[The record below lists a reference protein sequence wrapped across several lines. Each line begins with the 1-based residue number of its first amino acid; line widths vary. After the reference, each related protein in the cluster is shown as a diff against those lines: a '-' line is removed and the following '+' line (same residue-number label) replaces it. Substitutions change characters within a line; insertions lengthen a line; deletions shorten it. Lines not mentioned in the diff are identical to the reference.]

1 MRFIAAVLLVV
12 VMELAVGAQA
22 PPPQGRGGGRGF
34 SFGPPSGAQLFQTTC
49 ANCHGAQGLDVG
61 GRTAP
66 PLSTLNVLPP
76 ERIYQAIT
84 TGSMAVHAAA
94 MPDKQ
99 KRDLTEFVA
108 RRPFL
113 DVEGTGTARMPNR
126 CTTNPPLGDLATT
139 PAWNGWGGTNNARF
153 QTAAAAGLTARDV
166 PKLTLKWA
174 FGFPGGGVSSS
185 QPTVAL
191 GRVFVASDNRAVY
204 SIDARS
210 GCAYWSFHADSIGRF
225 APIIGPIAGYP
236 GTRYAMYF
244 VTGPGNAYAVDAQ
257 DGKLLWRSEV
267 KGFHNVSAS
276 STFHDGHLY
285 IPLAGTETLSGANP
299 DYECCRSRGGV
310 AALDANTGKLLWKV
324 DSIREPIRRLGDN
337 GGGRPLWGPS
347 GASVWN
353 APTIDPKRRRIYVGT
368 GNSYGPVAADTSDSI
383 LALDMNDGHIVW
395 SHQEFKGDS
404 FMVGCGPKNPP
415 GGNCP
420 ETLGPDWDF
429 GGASIMLQALPNGR
443 DVLVAAGKGGV
454 AIALDPDANGSVL
467 WRTTLYERQPPSALG
482 LVLFGGTADGARAYF
497 PLQQPGGGLTAVRLD
512 TGAIEWKARLDTDR
526 RGQGGAASSI
536 PGAVFTGGWDGI
548 LRAVDG
554 NGKVIWSFD
563 TNGEFKTNNGVQAR
577 GGSLGPPGATIVNG
591 MVYVVSGYIGVQQG
605 TPGNIL
611 LAFAT
616 DATKTD

>member
-1 MRFIAAVLLVV
+1 MRAIAAVLLIVV
-12 VMELAVGAQA
+12 IEGASAAQA
-22 PPPQGRGGGRGF
+22 PPPQGRAGGRGF
-34 SFGPPSGAQLFQTTC
+34 SFGPPSGAQLFQSTC

-108 RRPFL
+108 RRPFF
-113 DVEGTGTARMPNR
+113 DVEGTGTARMSNR
-126 CTTNPPLGDLATT
+126 CTTNPPLGDLAAT
-139 PAWNGWGGTNNARF
+139 PEWNGWGGSTNARF

-210 GCAYWSFHADSIGRF
+210 GCAYWSFHADSSGRF

-236 GTRYAMYF
+236 GTRYAMFF

-267 KGFHNVSAS
+267 KGLHNVSAS
-276 STFHDGHLY
+276 STLYDGRLY

-310 AALDANTGKLLWKV
+310 AALDANTGRLLWKV
-324 DSIREPIRRLGDN
+324 DSIREPVRRLGDN
-337 GGGRPLWGPS
+337 ASGRPLWGPS

-353 APTIDPKRRRIYVGT
+353 APTVDPKRRRVYVGT
-368 GNSYGPVAADTSDSI
+368 GNSYGPVVADTSDSI

-429 GGASIMLQALPNGR
+429 GGASIMLQTLSNGR

-467 WRTTLYERQPPSALG
+467 WRTTLFESQPPSALG
-482 LVLFGGTADGARAYF
+482 LVLFGGTSDGTRAYF

-512 TGAIEWKARLDTDR
+512 TGAIDWKARLDTDR

-536 PGAVFTGGWDGI
+536 PGVVFTGGWDGI
-548 LRAVDG
+548 LRAVDA

-563 TNGEFKTNNGVQAR
+563 TNGEFKTINGVQAR
-577 GGSLGPPGATIVNG
+577 GGSLGPPGATVVNG
-591 MVYVVSGYIGVQQG
+591 MAYVVSGYIGVQQG
-605 TPGNIL
+605 TAGNIL
-611 LAFAT
+611 LAFGM
-616 DATKTD
+616 

>member
-1 MRFIAAVLLVV
+1 MRLLAIALLLVV
-12 VMELAVGAQA
+12 VDVAAQA
-22 PPPQGRGGGRGF
+22 PPQGRGGGRGF
-34 SFGPPSGAQLFQTTC
+34 SFGPPSGAQLFQTSC
-49 ANCHGAQGLDVG
+49 ARCHTAEGVDVG
-61 GRTAP
+61 GRTGPTVSA
-66 PLSTLNVLPP
+66 LNALPP

-84 TGSMAVHAAA
+84 TGSMAVHAAS

-113 DVEGTGTARMPNR
+113 DIEGTGVAKMTNR
-126 CTTNPPLGDLATT
+126 CTSNPPLADLAAT
-139 PAWNGWGGTNNARF
+139 PAWNGWGGANNARF
-153 QTAAAAGLTARDV
+153 QTAAAAGLSAGDV

-204 SIDARS
+204 SIDART

-225 APIIGPIAGYP
+225 APIVGPISGYA
-236 GTRYAMYF
+236 GTRYAVFF
-244 VTGPGNAYAVDAQ
+244 VTGPGNAYAIDAQ
-257 DGKLLWRSEV
+257 DGKLLWRTEIF
-267 KGFHNVSAS
+267 KGLNNVSAS
-276 STFHDGHLY
+276 STLHDGRLY
-285 IPLAGTETLSGANP
+285 VPLAGTETMLGGNP
-299 DYECCRSRGGV
+299 AYECCRSRGGV

-324 DSIREPIRRLGDN
+324 DSITEPIRKLGEN
-337 GGGRPLWGPS
+337 ASGRPLWGPS

-353 APTIDPKRRRIYVGT
+353 APTIDAKRRRIYVGT

-383 LALDMNDGHIVW
+383 LALDMNDGHLVW

-429 GGASIMLQALPNGR
+429 GGASIMLQTLANGR

-454 AIALDPDANGSVL
+454 AIALDPDDRGRVL
-467 WRTTLYERQPPSALG
+467 WRTTLYESQPPTALG
-482 LVLFGGTADGARAYF
+482 LVLFGGTSDGSRAYF

-526 RGQGGAASSI
+526 RGQGGAATSI

-548 LRAVDG
+548 LRAVDA
-554 NGKVIWSFD
+554 NGKVFWSFD
-563 TNGEFKTNNGVQAR
+563 TNAEFKTINGVQAR

-605 TPGNIL
+605 TPGNVL
-611 LAFAT
+611 LAFGM
-616 DATKTD
+616 

>member
-1 MRFIAAVLLVV
+1 M
-12 VMELAVGAQA
+12 
-22 PPPQGRGGGRGF
+22 
-34 SFGPPSGAQLFQTTC
+34 
-49 ANCHGAQGLDVG
+49 DVG

-66 PLSTLNVLPP
+66 PLSTLNALPP

-84 TGSMAVHAAA
+84 TGSMAVHATS

-108 RRPFL
+108 RRPFF
-113 DVEGTGTARMPNR
+113 DVEGTGTAKMTNR
-126 CTTNPPLGDLATT
+126 CTSNPLLGDLSTT
-139 PAWNGWGGTNNARF
+139 AAWNGWGGASNARF
-153 QTAAAAGLTARDV
+153 QPAAAAGLTAANV

-210 GCAYWSFHADSIGRF
+210 GCVYWSFHADSIGRY
-225 APIIGPIAGYP
+225 APIVGPISGYP
-236 GTRYAMYF
+236 GTRYAMFF
-244 VTGPGNAYAVDAQ
+244 VTGPGNAYAVDPQ

-276 STFHDGHLY
+276 STLHDGRLY

-324 DSIREPIRRLGDN
+324 DSIREPVKRLGENAN
-337 GGGRPLWGPS
+337 GRVLWGPS

-383 LALDMNDGHIVW
+383 LALDMDDGHLVW

-429 GGASIMLQALPNGR
+429 GGASIMLQTLPGGR
-443 DVLVAAGKGGV
+443 DTLVAAGKGGV
-454 AIALDPDANGSVL
+454 AIALDPDNRGAVL
-467 WRTTLYERQPPSALG
+467 WRTTLYEGQPPSALG
-482 LVLFGGTADGARAYF
+482 LVVFGGTADGTRAYF

-536 PGAVFTGGWDGI
+536 PGVVFTGGWDGI
-548 LRAVDG
+548 LRAVDAT
-554 NGKVIWSFD
+554 GKVIWSYD
-563 TNGEFKTNNGVQAR
+563 TNAEFKTINGVQAR
-577 GGSLGPPGATIVNG
+577 GGSLGPPGATVVNG

-605 TPGNIL
+605 TAGNIL

-616 DATKTD
+616 EATKTN

>member
-1 MRFIAAVLLVV
+1 MRVLAIALLIAVID
-12 VMELAVGAQA
+12 LAAQG
-22 PPPQGRGGGRGF
+22 PPPQGRGRGF
-34 SFGPPSGAQLFQTTC
+34 SFGPPSGAQLFQTSC
-49 ANCHGAQGLDVG
+49 ASCHGEQGVEAG

-66 PLSTLNVLPP
+66 PLSTLSALPP

-84 TGSMAVHAAA
+84 TGSMAVHATAI
-94 MPDKQ
+94 PDKQ

-113 DVEGTGTARMPNR
+113 DVEGTGTTRMSNR
-126 CTTNPPLGDLATT
+126 CTTNPPLGNLSTT
-139 PAWNGWGGTNNARF
+139 AAWNGWGGTNNART

-185 QPTVAL
+185 QPSVAL

-225 APIIGPIAGYP
+225 APIIGPIAGHP
-236 GTRYAMYF
+236 GTRYAMFF
-244 VTGPGNAYAVDAQ
+244 VTGPGDAYAVDAQ

-267 KGFHNVSAS
+267 KGFHNISAS
-276 STFHDGHLY
+276 STLY
-285 IPLAGTETLSGANP
+285 EGRLYVPLAGTETLSGANP
-299 DYECCRSRGGV
+299 AYECCRSRGGV

-324 DSIREPIRRLGDN
+324 DSIREPLRRLGDN
-337 GGGRPLWGPS
+337 ASGRPLWGPS

-353 APTIDPKRRRIYVGT
+353 APTIDPKRRRLYVGT
-368 GNSYGPVAADTSDSI
+368 GNSYGPIVASTSDSV
-383 LALDMNDGHIVW
+383 LALDMDDGHIVW
-395 SHQEFKGDS
+395 SHQEFMGDS
-404 FMVGCGPKNPP
+404 FMVGCGPKNPT

-429 GGASIMLQALPNGR
+429 GGASIMLQTLANGR

-454 AIALDPDANGSVL
+454 AIALDPDANGSVV
-467 WRTTLYERQPPSALG
+467 WRTVLYESQPPSALG
-482 LVLFGGTADGARAYF
+482 LVLFGGTADGTRAYF

-548 LRAVDG
+548 LRVVDA

-563 TNGEFKTNNGVQAR
+563 TNAEFKTINGVQAR

-605 TPGNIL
+605 TAGNIL
-611 LAFAT
+611 LAFGM
-616 DATKTD
+616 

>member
-1 MRFIAAVLLVV
+1 MSPMRLLAIALL
-12 VMELAVGAQA
+12 LAVIDVAAQA
-22 PPPQGRGGGRGF
+22 PPQGRGGGRGF
-34 SFGPPSGAQLFQTTC
+34 SFGPPSGAQLFQTSC
-49 ANCHGAQGLDVG
+49 ATCHGAEGLDVG

-66 PLSTLNVLPP
+66 PLSTLNALPP

-84 TGSMAVHAAA
+84 SGSMAVHASS

-113 DVEGTGTARMPNR
+113 DIEGTGTAKMSNR
-126 CTTNPPLGDLATT
+126 CPTNPPLGDLSTT
-139 PAWNGWGGTNNARF
+139 AAWNGWGGTNNART
-153 QTAAAAGLTARDV
+153 QTVAGAGLTVPEV

-225 APIIGPIAGYP
+225 APLIGPIAGYP
-236 GTRYAMYF
+236 GTRYAMFF
-244 VTGPGNAYAVDAQ
+244 VTGPGHAYAVDAQ
-257 DGKLLWRSEV
+257 NGKLLWRSEV
-267 KGFHNVSAS
+267 NGFHNVSAS
-276 STFHDGHLY
+276 STLYDGRLY

-299 DYECCRSRGGV
+299 EYECCRSRGGV

-324 DSIREPIRRLGDN
+324 DSIREPVRRLGEN
-337 GGGRPLWGPS
+337 ASGKPLWGPS

-353 APTIDPKRRRIYVGT
+353 APTVDPKRRRIYVGT

-383 LALDMNDGHIVW
+383 LALDMVDGHLVW

-429 GGASIMLQALPNGR
+429 GGASIMLQTLPNGR

-454 AIALDPDANGSVL
+454 AIALDPDANGSLL
-467 WRTTLYERQPPSALG
+467 WRTVLYEGQPPSALG
-482 LVLFGGTADGARAYF
+482 LVLFGGTADGTRAYF

-512 TGAIEWKARLDTDR
+512 TGAIEWKARLDADR

-554 NGKVIWSFD
+554 NGKVIWSVD
-563 TNGEFKTNNGVQAR
+563 TNGEVKTINGVQAR

-605 TPGNIL
+605 TAGNVL
-611 LAFAT
+611 LAFGM
-616 DATKTD
+616 

>member
-1 MRFIAAVLLVV
+1 MRLLAIALL
-12 VMELAVGAQA
+12 LAVIDVAAQA
-22 PPPQGRGGGRGF
+22 PPQGRGGGRGF
-34 SFGPPSGAQLFQTTC
+34 SFGPPSGAQLFQTSC
-49 ANCHGAQGLDVG
+49 ATCHGTEGLEVG

-66 PLSTLNVLPP
+66 PLSTLNALPP

-84 TGSMAVHAAA
+84 SGSMAVHASS

-113 DVEGTGTARMPNR
+113 DIEGTGTAKMSNR
-126 CTTNPPLGDLATT
+126 CATNPPLGDLSTSA
-139 PAWNGWGGTNNARF
+139 AWTGWGGANNART
-153 QTAAAAGLTARDV
+153 QTAAGAGLTAREV
-166 PKLTLKWA
+166 PALTLKWA

-225 APIIGPIAGYP
+225 APLIGPIAGYP
-236 GTRYAMYF
+236 GTRYAMFF
-244 VTGPGNAYAVDAQ
+244 VTGPGHAYAVDAQ

-267 KGFHNVSAS
+267 NGFHNVSAS
-276 STFHDGHLY
+276 STLYDGRLY

-299 DYECCRSRGGV
+299 QYECCRSRGGV

-324 DSIREPIRRLGDN
+324 DSIRDPVRRLGDN
-337 GGGRPLWGPS
+337 ANGRPLWGPS

-353 APTIDPKRRRIYVGT
+353 APTVDPKRRRIYVGT

-383 LALDMNDGHIVW
+383 LALDMMDGHIVW

-429 GGASIMLQALPNGR
+429 GGASIMLQTLPNGR

-467 WRTTLYERQPPSALG
+467 WRTVLYEGQPPSALG
-482 LVLFGGTADGARAYF
+482 LVLFGGTADGTRAYF
-497 PLQQPGGGLTAVRLD
+497 PLQQPGGGLTAVQLD
-512 TGAIEWKARLDTDR
+512 TGAIEWKARLDADR

-554 NGKVIWSFD
+554 SGKVIWSVD
-563 TNGEFKTNNGVQAR
+563 TNGEFKTINGVPAR

-591 MVYVVSGYIGVQQG
+591 MLYVVSGYIGVQQG
-605 TPGNIL
+605 TAGNVL
-611 LAFAT
+611 LAFGMW
-616 DATKTD
+616 